1 MLRSMITG
9 AALAMA
15 VVTAPQASGNR
26 EAADAPGSIR
36 PLLIGA
42 SVPDLV
48 LKSSEGRPF
57 DVAEAIRRKPTVLIL
72 YRGGW

>member
-1 MLRSMITG
+1 MKRLSFLVLLGVIGTG
-9 AALAMA
+9 GSVHAEDGKNI
-15 VVTAPQASGNR
+15 ASSP
-26 EAADAPGSIR
+26 ETVR

-48 LKSSEGRPF
+48 LQTGEAKPF
-57 DVAEAIRRKPTVLIL
+57 DLNKALAGKPTMLIL